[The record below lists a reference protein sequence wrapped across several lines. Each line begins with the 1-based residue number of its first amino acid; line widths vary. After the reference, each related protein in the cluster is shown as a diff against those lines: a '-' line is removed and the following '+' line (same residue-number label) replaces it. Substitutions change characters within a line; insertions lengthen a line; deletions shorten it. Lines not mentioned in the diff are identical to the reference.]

1 MDFKFLSHRIR
12 NIILNPEKA
21 WEAIHYENK
30 PIKFVRGSFILPLT
44 FLVALSAFLGSVLFT
59 NTTLPE
65 VYSVLVGVK
74 YFLSIC
80 FTIYGTAFVFT
91 EITNKLNLGR
101 DFNLSFKI
109 IAYSSAP
116 FLLCQ
121 IISRL
126 FESFIFVNV
135 LSLYGLYIFWTGME
149 KMLNPP
155 EQKKIP
161 MMISVSVVFI
171 AIIIAGNWLLTQI
184 LDKLYFAFFS

>member
-12 NIILNPEKA
+12 NIILNPEKT
-21 WEAIHYENK
+21 WDAIHYENK
-30 PIKFVRGSFILPLT
+30 PIKYVRGSFILPLI
-44 FLVALSAFLGSVLFT
+44 FLVALSAFLGSLLFT
-59 NTTLPE
+59 NTAVSE

-74 YFLSIC
+74 YFILLCIV
-80 FTIYGTAFVFT
+80 IYGTAFIFKELSKALDLT
-91 EITNKLNLGR
+91 A

-135 LSLYGLYIFWTGME
+135 LALYGLYIFWTGVE
-149 KMLNPP
+149 KMINPP
-155 EQKKIP
+155 ENKKIP
-161 MMISVSVVFI
+161 MLISVTVVFI
-171 AIIIAGNWLLTQI
+171 ILIVVGNLVLTQVM
-184 LDKLYFAFFS
+184 DKLYFAFFS

>member
-12 NIILNPEKA
+12 NIILNPEKT
-21 WEAIHYENK
+21 WDAIHYENK
-30 PIKFVRGSFILPLT
+30 PVKYVRGSFILPLI
-44 FLVALSAFLGSVLFT
+44 FLVALSAFLGSLLFT
-59 NTTLPE
+59 NTAVSE

-74 YFLSIC
+74 YFLLLC
-80 FTIYGTAFVFT
+80 FVIYGTAFFFKEFT
-91 EITNKLNLGR
+91 KALDLGT

-135 LSLYGLYIFWTGME
+135 LALYGLYIFWTGVE
-149 KMLNPP
+149 KMINPP
-155 EQKKIP
+155 ENKKIP
-161 MMISVSVVFI
+161 MLISVTVVFI
-171 AIIIAGNWLLTQI
+171 VLIVVGNWVLTQVM
-184 LDKLYFAFFS
+184 DKLYFAFFS

>member
-21 WEAIHYENK
+21 WDAIHYENK
-30 PIKFVRGSFILPLT
+30 PIKFVRGSFILPLI
-44 FLVALSAFLGSVLFT
+44 FLVALSAFLGSLLFT
-59 NTTLPE
+59 NTAVSE
-65 VYSVLVGVK
+65 VYSALVGVK
-74 YFLSIC
+74 YFLLIY
-80 FTIYGTAFVFT
+80 FVIYGTAFIFK
-91 EITNKLNLGR
+91 EITNALDLGR
-101 DFNLSFKI
+101 DFNLSIKI

-135 LSLYGLYIFWTGME
+135 LSLYGLYIFWTGVE
-149 KMLNPP
+149 KMINPP

-161 MMISVSVVFI
+161 MMISVAGVFI
-171 AIIIAGNWLLTQI
+171 LLIIAGNWLLTLI

>member
-12 NIILNPEKA
+12 NIILNPEKT
-21 WEAIHYENK
+21 WDAIHYENK
-30 PIKFVRGSFILPLT
+30 PIKYVRGSFILPLI
-44 FLVALSAFLGSVLFT
+44 FLVALSAFLGSLLFT
-59 NTTLPE
+59 NTAVSE

-74 YFLSIC
+74 YFILLCIV
-80 FTIYGTAFVFT
+80 IYGTAFIFKELSKALDLAT
-91 EITNKLNLGR
+91 

-135 LSLYGLYIFWTGME
+135 LALYGLYIFWTGVE
-149 KMLNPP
+149 KMINPP
-155 EQKKIP
+155 ENKKIP
-161 MMISVSVVFI
+161 MLISATVVFI
-171 AIIIAGNWLLTQI
+171 ILIVVGNLALTQVM
-184 LDKLYFAFFS
+184 DKLYFAFFS